1 MICLEYSGIIGDEI
15 LRLKMTLSL
24 EKWPSLKKVSEF
36 ENIII
41 I

>member
-24 EKWPSLKKVSEF
+24 EKSAIFKKTIRV
-36 ENIII
+36 
-41 I
+41 